1 MTDKELIDRITNNDK
16 QAFRTLVD
24 TYSNLVY
31 RTCYGFIN
39 QADDAEDVAQE
50 VFIEI
55 FLSLQKFRGEAKIST
70 WLYRIAVNKS
80 LNYIRKN
87 NRKKLFQSIE
97 SFFKSN
103 DDSTEFEIESLNA
116 TTADSKLEN
125 AETGKI
131 VKKAIN
137 QLPENQKIAFIL
149 SKQHDLSYTEIAE
162 VMKISVS
169 SVESLIFRAK
179 KSLQKKLILYYKDL

>member
-87 NRKKLFQSIE
+87 NRKKLFQNIE